1 MADPQLSDVTALFAG
16 EPASGV
22 DPAQLCSWLDAIAE
36 ITRAANRAA
45 PLEELLD
52 LIAGTT
58 ARLTGYEFCA
68 VFVEDPKRNALIIK
82 ASYGLSQEYVDA
94 INARTPIPV
103 RAGDTGEG
111 ASSRAF
117 RSLRPATVFDFPD
130 AASGAWE
137 TVAAQQGYSS
147 LLSVP
152 LVVGQAPFGLLNCY
166 TVEKHEFTA
175 REIIL
180 MESLANQAGLAI
192 ETTRRLTQAR
202 EHARELIDTA
212 AAARAELAAH
222 EHAEANH
229 AELLR
234 VVLGGGGMAA
244 IADSLATR
252 LECTV
257 VVDDATGRRLAS
269 ASGTGER
276 DGRADAVYELARS
289 RMGAAE
295 ADLELAGVAGTEP
308 PDPDVLVVPVLLD
321 EEVAGRLWAL
331 CPRASFGVRHRRA
344 LARAVAVVAFA
355 LIKERTAQEVEWR
368 LSRDFF
374 DDLLSVDGQA
384 EGRPEALHARARQLG
399 ADLTEPQTLL
409 VIRRDTPRG
418 DPSAGNGDREAYA
431 QRSLLSLVQRTGA
444 AWKGATLTAARSD
457 HVVVLWRDDEH
468 TRSATEFAHHL
479 RREILAY
486 AGGWTAT
493 IAVGPR
499 CIDIHEYADAYRVT
513 CGILDLAQLSDRP
526 DRVVALDEIGAYGLL
541 LQVNRPRELRSFARS
556 VLATVHDYDR
566 RHQAKLG
573 LTLRTYMAHRCN
585 ATLTAKTL
593 HVHANTVGYRLRRVE
608 RILGIHLDDPQALLH
623 IQLALM
629 IESILD
635 D

>member
-1 MADPQLSDVTALFAG
+1 
-16 EPASGV
+16 
-22 DPAQLCSWLDAIAE
+22 
-36 ITRAANRAA
+36 
-45 PLEELLD
+45 
-52 LIAGTT
+52 
-58 ARLTGYEFCA
+58 
-68 VFVEDPKRNALIIK
+68 
-82 ASYGLSQEYVDA
+82 
-94 INARTPIPV
+94 
-103 RAGDTGEG
+103 GDSGEG
-111 ASSRAF
+111 ATSRAF

-130 AASGAWE
+130 SASRAWE

-152 LVVGQAPFGLLNCY
+152 LVVDQAPFGLLNCY
-166 TVEKHEFTA
+166 TADRHEFTA

-180 MESLANQAGLAI
+180 MESMANQAGLAI
-192 ETTRRLTQAR
+192 ETSRRLTQAR
-202 EHARELIDTA
+202 EHARELIDTTA
-212 AAARAELAAH
+212 AMRAELASF

-234 VVLGGGGMAA
+234 VVLGGGGMSA
-244 IADSLATR
+244 IAESLATR

-257 VVDDATGRRLAS
+257 VIDDATGRRLAS
-269 ASGTGER
+269 ATGTGQR
-276 DGRADAVYELARS
+276 NGRAEAAYELARA
-289 RMGAAE
+289 RMDG
-295 ADLELAGVAGTEP
+295 DAGNASQC
-308 PDPDVLVVPVLLD
+308 PDVLVVPVLLD

-331 CPRASFGVRHRRA
+331 CPGTSFGAPHRRA
-344 LARAVAVVAFA
+344 LTHAAAVVAFA
-355 LIKERTAQEVEWR
+355 LVKERTVQEVEWR

-374 DDLLSVDGQA
+374 DELLSADGQVDGPAKGQ
-384 EGRPEALHARARQLG
+384 PEALHARARQLG

-409 VIRRDTPRG
+409 VIRRDATRG
-418 DPSAGNGDREAYA
+418 EPNADHGDREAYA

-457 HVVVLWRDDEH
+457 HVVVLWRSPDASDQH

-499 CIDIHEYADAYRVT
+499 CVAIHEYADAYRIT

-526 DRVVALDEIGAYGLL
+526 DRVVALDEVGAYGLL

-556 VLATVHDYDR
+556 VLATVHEYDQ

-585 ATLTAKTL
+585 ASLTAKAL
-593 HVHANTVGYRLRRVE
+593 HVHANTVSYRLRRVE

-629 IESILD
+629 IESILGD
-635 D
+635 RP